1 MPVGSYAHGARP
13 STLTLGA
20 SMPRVPERFDRA
32 CACRA
37 LPSLSTT
44 AMTFLQHGGVNLAG
58 RPASSMAWSRALR
71 AADSASRISPL
82 SFDGD
87 KRCRIRQFYE
97 AVASDRS
104 SFFFSCVSPS
114 AGESHNSGDTFNI
127 FDQKLFCTSL
137 KCVQSQISEYISL
150 MTESCRCQEVR

>member
-20 SMPRVPERFDRA
+20 SMRCGALPVPERFDTA
-32 CACRA
+32 SACRTLA
-37 LPSLSTT
+37 SLSTT
-44 AMTFLQHGGVNLAG
+44 AMKILQHGGVNLAG

-71 AADSASRISPL
+71 AADSASFISPL

-104 SFFFSCVSPS
+104 SFFQLRLSECWR
-114 AGESHNSGDTFNI
+114 SHNSGDTIHI
-127 FDQKLFCTSL
+127 FDVKLFCASL
-137 KCVQSQISEYISL
+137 NYVQNQMSEYVSL
-150 MTESCRCQEVR
+150 MRESCRS